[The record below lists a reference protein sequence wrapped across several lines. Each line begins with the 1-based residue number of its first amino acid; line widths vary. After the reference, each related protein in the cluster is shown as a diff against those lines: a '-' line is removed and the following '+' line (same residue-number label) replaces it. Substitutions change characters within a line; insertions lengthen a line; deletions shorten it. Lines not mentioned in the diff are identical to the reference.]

1 MVEARQRDQPVDAG
15 LFAGRALREGDG
27 DAVVGAEQQPPDV
40 GAERP
45 AVIGL
50 DHHAAEFRQRQRL
63 FLAVGIGDADAVALD
78 ADDIVGF
85 AHAFSGRA

>member
-1 MVEARQRDQPVDAG
+1 MIIASWSKPGSAISQSIAV
-15 LFAGRALREGDG
+15 LFAGSALREGDG

-50 DHHAAEFRQRQRL
+50 DHHAVEVRQASV
-63 FLAVGIGDADAVALD
+63 FSSPFGIGDADA
-78 ADDIVGF
+78 
-85 AHAFSGRA
+85 RRPRR